1 MSLKMQGGVIV
12 KKVCSDWPKEAFIN
26 GLVDEKWYAEFE
38 KNATTA
44 AAKVFKVKD
53 FAEAEKTLAEILQ
66 NLGAGKYDGKV
77 LPTKEILAV
86 GGEERPELK
95 AIYEKLGQNYTV
107 YTDKFEIAKHKA
119 TAEVGL
125 SVAEFCIAESG
136 SLVVDNKSYEARV
149 TSMLPYT
156 NIVFVPAKYAVQDM
170 SVACKIIGK
179 VFKDG
184 YCGFVTGP
192 SRTADIERVLSL
204 GVHGPNY
211 LFIIAVED
219 MK

>member
-1 MSLKMQGGVIV
+1 M
-12 KKVCSDWPKEAFIN
+12 KKVCKDWPKEAFVD
-26 GLVDEKWYAEFE
+26 GLVDERYYAEFE
-38 KNATTA
+38 KNATNA
-44 AAKVFKVKD
+44 AAKVFRVKD
-53 FAEAEKTLAEILQ
+53 FAEGEKVLNDIIKKLA
-66 NLGAGKYDGKV
+66 AGEYDKKV

-95 AIYEKLGQNYTV
+95 AIYENLAKEYEV
-107 YTDKFEIAKHKA
+107 FTDKFDIAKHKA
-119 TAEVGL
+119 SADVGI
-125 SVAEFCIAESG
+125 STAEFCIAESG
-136 SLVVDNKSYEARV
+136 SLVVDNKAYEARV

-156 NIVFVPAKYAVQDM
+156 NIVFVPAKYAVEDM
-170 SVACKIIGK
+170 SVACKIIGR

>member
-1 MSLKMQGGVIV
+1 M
-12 KKVCSDWPKEAFIN
+12 KKVCNDWPKEAFIN
-26 GLVDEKWYAEFE
+26 GLVSEKWYPEFE

-44 AAKVFKVKD
+44 AAKVFKVKN
-53 FAEAEKTLAEILQ
+53 FAEGEKVLAEILKDLA
-66 NLGAGKYDGKV
+66 NGKYDKKV
-77 LPTKEILAV
+77 LPTKNILAV

-95 AIYEKLGQNYTV
+95 AIYENLGQKYTV
-107 YTDKFEIAKHKA
+107 YTDKFDIARNKNN
-119 TAEVGL
+119 AEVGV
-125 SVAEFCIAESG
+125 STAEFCIAESG
-136 SLVVDNKSYEARV
+136 SIVVDNYSYEARV
-149 TSMLPYT
+149 TTMLPYT
-156 NIVFVPAKYAVQDM
+156 NIVFAPAKYVVEDM

-179 VFKDG
+179 VFKSG